1 MMRLFPK
8 ALAPRLLVATLI
20 LTASIVCIVSL
31 AVFAHSRLIVDRF
44 LNDSIELRRSYL
56 AELLNDR
63 VQQVSSTLEREIDGQ
78 LRDGRLGDLQRSI
91 DETTGELSELRFTL
105 VTNKVGEIVGQ
116 AGEAIDAQAT
126 SVVGTEWQTGQ
137 ILVTREIQFGGQKY
151 GTLQIGYSLQGF
163 NAALDAYRVQQIQAR
178 QDWQSSASLW
188 IVITSLLML
197 VLSGAL
203 SWFAAKRLV
212 GPIESITRQARRLQ
226 RGDYGERLIESRNDE
241 LGQLARSFNSMRD
254 QLRQTTISRDY
265 VDNVLSSMNDALI
278 VTSVEGVITH
288 CNDAAMRLT
297 GFTETQL
304 LGMQVQDLVHSDDR
318 EPFIE
323 AVTSN
328 QPREARFMR
337 QDGSYLPVSW
347 TCSTINTTDTMLAGR
362 IYSAQN
368 VTERKRSEER
378 IRYLARF
385 DPMTKVPNRM
395 QFQHLLQ
402 RAIARSRRNS
412 NALALF
418 YLDVDQ
424 FKDINDTFGHLAG
437 DTTLEILTQC
447 MARAL
452 PEGTVI
458 GRLAGDEFAAFVES
472 MPVIDDMQDS
482 LHGLGRDLLAEIAE
496 PFEVQGN
503 EVYMTASL
511 GIAIYPGDADN
522 VIDLLRNADAALY
535 AAKKAGGNRLAFYEA
550 SMNDAAVERLMMKSR
565 LRRSFER
572 DELLLQ
578 YQPKYELATGKIVG
592 AEALVRWEMPE
603 YGRIQP
609 NDFIPLA
616 EQTNLIIEI
625 GEWVIERV
633 CEDIAKWH
641 ASIGD
646 PGRIAINLSLKQLRQ
661 KNFFNSINRIF
672 NRHSI
677 KPSDIEFEITET
689 TLMEDIPRTVA
700 VLDKLRAFGL
710 QLAIDDFGTGYSS
723 LSALQKFPIKTLK
736 IDRSFVTNAATNEND
751 AAIVTA
757 IIDMSRSLRLDVVA
771 EGIETQPQLA
781 FLQKLKCDYGQ
792 GMLFGAPMAA
802 DEFTERLHAQ
812 QDGTDQ
818 HRALF
823 G

>member
-1 MMRLFPK
+1 MHLLPK
-8 ALAPRLLVATLI
+8 ALAPRLLAATLI
-20 LTASIVCIVSL
+20 LTACIVCVVSL
-31 AVFAHSRLIVDRF
+31 AVFAHSRLIVDQF
-44 LNDSIELRRSYL
+44 LNDSVELRRANL
-56 AELLNDR
+56 ERMLDGR
-63 VQQVSSTLEREIDGQ
+63 VQQISATLEREIDGQ
-78 LRDGRLGDLQRSI
+78 LSDGRLADMQRSL
-91 DETTGELSELRFTL
+91 DESVSEIAHFIFVRVTSREGELL
-105 VTNKVGEIVGQ
+105 GQ
-116 AGEAIDAQAT
+116 AGDTAQAP
-126 SVVGTEWQTGQ
+126 VVGETGIMRLEQ
-137 ILVTREIQFGGQKY
+137 LVVVTRDVLQSGQRL
-151 GTLQIGYSLQGF
+151 GTMQVGYSLQGF
-163 NAALDAYRVQQIQAR
+163 RAELNAYRAQQVEAR
-178 QDWQSSASLW
+178 EEWQRNATLW
-188 IVITSLLML
+188 IIVTSLLML
-197 VLSGAL
+197 VMSGAL
-203 SWFAAKRLV
+203 SWVTAGRLV
-212 GPIESITRQARRLQ
+212 QPIEAITSQARRLQ
-226 RGDYGERLIESRNDE
+226 RGDFGEPLPESRDDE
-241 LGQLARSFNSMRD
+241 LGQLASSFNTMRD

-265 VDNVLSSMNDALI
+265 VDNILGSMSDALI
-278 VTSVEGVITH
+278 VTSEDGAITH
-288 CNDAAMRLT
+288 CNEAAIKLT
-297 GFTETQL
+297 GYTETQL
-304 LGMQVQDLVHSDDR
+304 LGMSVGSLVMPDDR
-318 EPFIE
+318 GPFEESVIS
-323 AVTSN
+323 T
-328 QPREARFMR
+328 QPREARFLR
-337 QDGSYLPVSW
+337 QDGSELPVSW
-347 TCSTINTTDTMLAGR
+347 TCSTINTTDTMFAGR

-385 DPMTKVPNRM
+385 DPLTKVPNRM

-402 RAIARSRRNS
+402 RAIARTRRNGD
-412 NALALF
+412 ALVLF
-418 YLDVDQ
+418 YLDIDQ

-437 DTTLEILTQC
+437 DTTLEILAQC

-458 GRLAGDEFAAFVES
+458 GRLAGDEFAAFIEH

-482 LHGLGRDLLAEIAE
+482 VMGMGRGLLAEIAE
-496 PFEVQGN
+496 PFDVQGN

-535 AAKKAGGNRLAFYEA
+535 EAKKAGGNRLAFYKT

-578 YQPKYELATGKIVG
+578 YQPKYELATGQIVG

-603 YGRIQP
+603 FGRVQP

-633 CEDIAKWH
+633 CEDIAVWH
-641 ASIGD
+641 RDVGD

-661 KNFFNSINRIF
+661 RNFFNSMNRIF
-672 NRHSI
+672 SRHGI

-689 TLMEDIPRTVA
+689 TLMEDIPRTVE

-736 IDRSFVTNAATNEND
+736 IDRSFVTNAATDIND
-751 AAIVTA
+751 AAIVSA

-771 EGIETQPQLA
+771 EGIETQAQLA
-781 FLQKLKCDYGQ
+781 FLQKQDCNYGQ
-792 GMLFGAPMAA
+792 GMLFGEPMSA
-802 DEFTERLHAQ
+802 ELFTERLLAQ

-818 HRALF
+818 HRSLF